1 MKEDPSGSLRD
12 FGIRKFSV
20 SYDPYNE
27 ESDFSHLR
35 YEDEVKLRASL
46 VLNVQKQAISDLV

>member
-12 FGIRKFSV
+12 FGTRKYTV

-35 YEDEVKLRASL
+35 FEDEVKLRASL
-46 VLNVQKQAISDLV
+46 VLSV